1 MKNNRFPK
9 SRLRCATRQISDR
22 DLWTPSS
29 SFFFLFIHSLSL
41 SLSLSLCLC
50 VSPHTTHK
58 TNQPINQPTNQP
70 TNQSTNQYQSSLVI
84 DRSANRPARYDTKNV
99 KIEGSRRRRP
109 SKFCTRQYE
118 RLSLSLFFLR
128 PINDV
133 HSRAIVSVVSFF
145 SSPLSN
151 CCLVLLSRCSL

>member
-9 SRLRCATRQISDR
+9 SLLRRATRQISLSDY

-41 SLSLSLCLC
+41 SLSVCIS
-50 VSPHTTHK
+50 TYNT
-58 TNQPINQPTNQP
+58 QNQPTNQP
-70 TNQSTNQYQSSLVI
+70 TNQSTNQSNQPSLVI

-109 SKFCTRQYE
+109 SKFCTRQIWTS
-118 RLSLSLFFLR
+118 LSISLFFFLTANKWCTFTR
-128 PINDV
+128 C
-133 HSRAIVSVVSFF
+133 RQCRFYFF
-145 SSPLSN
+145 FFPA
-151 CCLVLLSRCSL
+151 V

>member
-9 SRLRCATRQISDR
+9 SRLRCATRQISLSDR

-41 SLSLSLCLC
+41 SLSLSLSVCI
-50 VSPHTTHK
+50 STYNTQ
-58 TNQPINQPTNQP
+58 NQSTNQPTNQP